1 MADQVPRRSGK
12 PISAS
17 EIGQFLYCE
26 RSWWYGR
33 QGEPSHNLTELQRG
47 TRRHAAFARRARR
60 LEWAARWARVL
71 VWIILALILLVLAL
85 KFGVGLL

>member
-1 MADQVPRRSGK
+1 MADRAPRRSGK

-33 QGEPSHNLTELQRG
+33 QGEPSRNLAEMQRG
-47 TRRHAAFARRARR
+47 TRRHEAFARRVRR
-60 LEWAARWARVL
+60 LERAARWARIL
-71 VWIILALILLVLAL
+71 VWIVLALILLVLAL
-85 KFGVGLL
+85 KFGTGLL